1 MIHKIWRLGEESD
14 DNLGLACT
22 DQGLLLGGT
31 ALIERREGRFVVRE
45 SNEVERLLSRGY
57 GTSFAAGRVMTALA
71 TVAAALNA
79 NDQGLARIAAVHLR
93 IPDLPNRAAREAMAA
108 LDVLIKYARDEGSGE
123 AWNPAL
129 HPRAGTPP
137 NPGWFAPAGGGSSS
151 TRLAE
156 NEGANQSSDATSSP
170 GDNWVRLRLGPTR
183 VDELA
188 DFAEWLANATPE
200 DEKDIRAEIKRYY
213 ADVGWQSAAH
223 DLNAKLSVVLRPGV
237 TRQTRQSI
245 LDSIDVYTR
254 VDPAEYVGVR
264 DALDAASLAA
274 AGLLGAPRG
283 PSPGGPSPVWKLG
296 WAARGRAINKEYGDP
311 TFPDNYPIIDKNPNG
326 VATSVKSIDLTAK
339 TYQKEAS
346 LTYRLNQY
354 VADVQEFE
362 GANWG
367 TVKISKA
374 DINSRAVQLIVPEG
388 SLNKTNQTLIGG
400 VRARAMK
407 DTDRPVD
414 IIVTEH

>member
-1 MIHKIWRLGEESD
+1 MIHKIWRLSEDSA

-31 ALIERREGRFVVRE
+31 ALIERRGERFVVRE
-45 SNEVERLLSRGY
+45 VAEIERLLSRGY
-57 GTSFAAGRVMTALA
+57 GTNFGAGRLMPALA

-93 IPDLPNRAAREAMAA
+93 LPDLPDRTGRKAMAA

-123 AWNPAL
+123 TWNPAL
-129 HPRAGTPP
+129 HPRADMPP
-137 NPGWFAPAGGGSSS
+137 NPGWFAPTGGAGGGSSS

-156 NEGANQSSDATSSP
+156 NESANQSSDAASSS
-170 GDNWVRLRLGPTR
+170 GDNWVRLRSGPKR
-183 VDELA
+183 IDELA

-200 DEKDIRAEIKRYY
+200 DEAAIRAEIKRYY

-245 LDSIDVYTR
+245 LDSVDVYTR

-264 DALDAASLAA
+264 DVLDAAAIAA
-274 AGLLGAPRG
+274 SGLLGMPR
-283 PSPGGPSPVWKLG
+283 GPSPVWKLG
-296 WAARGRAINKEYGDP
+296 WAARGRALNDVYGDP
-311 TFPDNYPIIDKNPNG
+311 TFPDNYPVIDKNPDG
-326 VATSVKSIDLTAK
+326 AATSVKSIDLHAK
-339 TYQKEAS
+339 TYQNEAS

-354 VADVQEFE
+354 VAEVREFE
-362 GANWG
+362 GADWG
-367 TVKISKA
+367 GKNISKA

-388 SLNKTNQTLIGG
+388 SLNETNQTVFDK
-400 VRARAMK
+400 VRANAMK
-407 DTDRPVD
+407 DTKGPVD